1 MDFLLLIQDKSE
13 GCQKCVFR
21 EQQER
26 REFGDLFPAAW
37 ENFRFRKKIFFVKKL
52 PRDDGVYK
60 GIFDFEIDTSI
71 ILLYHCSSH
80 FNDDGGITCVSI
92 MIRFMMYKIK
102 FLYRANPPPL
112 LHPLATPFLLW
123 ILSYLRPTTH

>member
-26 REFGDLFPAAW
+26 REFGDLFPCSLG
-37 ENFRFRKKIFFVKKL
+37 NFSFSKNSFWKNCPLMMVSI
-52 PRDDGVYK
+52 K
-60 GIFDFEIDTSI
+60 GYLTLKSI
-71 ILLYHCSSH
+71 LTLLYHSRSH
-80 FNDDGGITCVSI
+80 FSDDGGITCVSI

-112 LHPLATPFLLW
+112 LHSLATPFLWW